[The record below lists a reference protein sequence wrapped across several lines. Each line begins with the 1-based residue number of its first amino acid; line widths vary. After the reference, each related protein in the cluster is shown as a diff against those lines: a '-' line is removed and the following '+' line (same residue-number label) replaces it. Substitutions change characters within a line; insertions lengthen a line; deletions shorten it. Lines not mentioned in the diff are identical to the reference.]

1 MAVVVAK
8 LDKQGNIVKHIA
20 IGNIPSKKYE
30 NILATAVDY
39 ARANLF
45 IGKALGKYGFKSIVI
60 EFEEYSISLVSKTD
74 GYMMV
79 ATLREEAVA
88 SS

>member
-1 MAVVVAK
+1 MAVLVAK
-8 LDKQGNIVKHIA
+8 LDQQGNLIKHIA

-45 IGKALGKYGFKSIVI
+45 IGKTLGKYSFKSIVI
-60 EFEEYSISLVSKTD
+60 EFDEYSISLVSKAD
-74 GYMMV
+74 GYMMI
-79 ATLREEAVA
+79 ATLREEAMA